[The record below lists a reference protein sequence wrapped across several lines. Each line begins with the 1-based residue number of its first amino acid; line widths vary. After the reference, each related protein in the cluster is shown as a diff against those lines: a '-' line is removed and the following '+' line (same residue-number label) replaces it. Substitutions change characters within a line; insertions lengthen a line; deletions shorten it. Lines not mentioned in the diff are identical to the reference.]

1 MPSPNH
7 ITVPEDDGIN
17 QLKQSDSMMK
27 EINEIGLNIKDLD
40 INMNISSDNVANPYI
55 PHSNNKVNINGNK
68 VSQLPANQDITR
80 EDLSLNEFDHE
91 EEEEDIDDGISLEIG
106 SIKPNAESTTAFN
119 TTSLDG
125 PDDEEDEDDDLDE
138 DDQFLFLQKLTRDT
152 FQHNLFKMYPELRKK
167 NYINNNDIKDNSI
180 IDQEVTTDL
189 RIKYI
194 NQLKI
199 QEEID
204 NNKFDACLFLYENY
218 KYWSLNDLIT
228 SFNKLL
234 DEIDNELITLVNN
247 DYSDFIKLGKS
258 VDGTNELMSNIKLD
272 LNDYSNS
279 LKKSIKNLNKDDEII
294 NNLINHKK
302 NLNNFKNLINFILIL
317 NEQIEYCEILLE
329 NKDDEIDEENEN
341 ENEIKIKMKNGFE
354 EEDDDDNDDNEYT
367 DKISE
372 IEKIKELTS
381 LYLSIHKIL
390 EKIDNLIKNDLITF
404 KIDES
409 NFKMLNLL
417 NRRITGLRFEYR
429 SLIDNYLIKLNKKI
443 KISKKNNV
451 NENNEN
457 KKNELLELLEIYI
470 ILNDSKKLMDI
481 LKIKN

>member
-1 MPSPNH
+1 
-7 ITVPEDDGIN
+7 
-17 QLKQSDSMMK
+17 
-27 EINEIGLNIKDLD
+27 
-40 INMNISSDNVANPYI
+40 
-55 PHSNNKVNINGNK
+55 
-68 VSQLPANQDITR
+68 
-80 EDLSLNEFDHE
+80 
-91 EEEEDIDDGISLEIG
+91 
-106 SIKPNAESTTAFN
+106 
-119 TTSLDG
+119 
-125 PDDEEDEDDDLDE
+125 
-138 DDQFLFLQKLTRDT
+138 
-152 FQHNLFKMYPELRKK
+152 
-167 NYINNNDIKDNSI
+167 
-180 IDQEVTTDL
+180 
-189 RIKYI
+189 
-194 NQLKI
+194 
-199 QEEID
+199 
-204 NNKFDACLFLYENY
+204 
-218 KYWSLNDLIT
+218 
-228 SFNKLL
+228 
-234 DEIDNELITLVNN
+234 
-247 DYSDFIKLGKS
+247 
-258 VDGTNELMSNIKLD
+258 MSNIKLD

-354 EEDDDDNDDNEYT
+354 EEDDDNDDNEYT

>member
-1 MPSPNH
+1 MPSPNPIIAH
-7 ITVPEDDGIN
+7 EDDGLN
-17 QLKQSDSMMK
+17 QLQQSDSMMK

-40 INMNISSDNVANPYI
+40 INMNISSDNVSKNYI
-55 PHSNNKVNINGNK
+55 PHNSNGNN
-68 VSQLPANQDITR
+68 VSRLPTNQDITR
-80 EDLSLNEFDHE
+80 EDLSLNEFDHD
-91 EEEEDIDDGISLEIG
+91 EDNDDGISLEIG
-106 SIKPNAESTTAFN
+106 SSKPNAESTYAFN

-125 PDDEEDEDDDLDE
+125 PDEEEEEDDDDDDDLDE

-152 FQHNLFKMYPELRKK
+152 FQHNLFKMYPELRKR
-167 NYINNNDIKDNSI
+167 NYINTNDIKDNSI

-189 RIKYI
+189 RIKHI
-194 NQLKI
+194 NQLKK

-247 DYSDFIKLGKS
+247 DYSDFIRLGKS
-258 VDGTNELMSNIKLD
+258 VDGTSELMSNIKLD

-294 NNLINHKK
+294 NDLINHKK

-329 NKDDEIDEENEN
+329 NKDDEIDEDNEG
-341 ENEIKIKMKNGFE
+341 EIKIQNGFE
-354 EEDDDDNDDNEYT
+354 KEGEDEDYHGLEYT

-390 EKIDNLIKNDLITF
+390 EKIDNLIKNDLIAF

-443 KISKKNNV
+443 KISKQKGIKNSANST
-451 NENNEN
+451 NINNN
-457 KKNELLELLEIYI
+457 KNELLELLEIYI